1 MLDRSWSGR
10 QRLATVKRAFA
21 LLLCCLGLALA
32 APPRATAASAPPAV
46 SFLGRDWYDLASWAR
61 ANNFN
66 FAWNHKARLVQLT
79 NRTARLVFAVDSQQ
93 SVINGVKVWL
103 SLPVTVQGSKVFIAV
118 LDVRT
123 VLEPLLKSTRPR
135 SARKIKT
142 IVLDPGHGG
151 RDPGNREGAMQ
162 EKQYTLQLAQQLR
175 AKLQAA
181 GYKVLL
187 TRSRDTYVDLT
198 ERAALANRARADL
211 FVSLHFNA
219 RGTDDTAARGL
230 EVFCLTPTSAAST
243 HSPRTAV
250 SSERLPGDKSGA
262 QSLLLAYQVQKTLIR
277 QLGMADRGVKHARF
291 VVLRE
296 ATMPAV
302 LVEGGFMSAPDEARK
317 IADPKFRARLAGA
330 IADGIQLYQHWVA
343 R

>member
-1 MLDRSWSGR
+1 M
-10 QRLATVKRAFA
+10 
-21 LLLCCLGLALA
+21 
-32 APPRATAASAPPAV
+32 
-46 SFLGRDWYDLASWAR
+46 SFLGRDWYELAAWAR

-79 NRTARLVFAVDSQQ
+79 DRTTRLVFAVDSQQ
-93 SVINGVKVWL
+93 SVVNGVKVWL
-103 SLPVTVQGSKVFIAV
+103 SLPVTVQNGKVYIAV

-123 VLEPLLKSTRPR
+123 VLEPLLRPTRPR
-135 SARKIKT
+135 AASRIKT

-151 RDPGNREGAMQ
+151 KDPGNQEGTRQ
-162 EKQYTLQLAQQLR
+162 EKRYTLLLAQQLR
-175 AKLQAA
+175 ARLQAA

-187 TRSRDTYVDLT
+187 TRSRDTYVDLA
-198 ERAALANRARADL
+198 ERAAIANQARADL

-219 RGTDDTAARGL
+219 RGTDDTTARGL
-230 EVFCLTPTSAAST
+230 EVFCLTPTTAAST

-262 QSLLLAYQVQKTLIR
+262 RSLLLAYQVQKTLIR

-330 IADGIQLYQHWVA
+330 IADGIQLYQRLVE

>member
-1 MLDRSWSGR
+1 M
-10 QRLATVKRAFA
+10 KRAFA
-21 LLLCCLGLALA
+21 LLLGCLGLALA
-32 APPRATAASAPPAV
+32 ASARATAASAPPAV
-46 SFLGRDWYDLASWAR
+46 SFLGRDWYDLPAWAR
-61 ANNFN
+61 TNNFN
-66 FAWNHKARLVQLT
+66 FTWNHKARLVQLT
-79 NRTARLVFAVDSQQ
+79 NRTTRLVFAVDSQQ
-93 SVINGVKVWL
+93 SVVNGVKVWL
-103 SLPVTVQGSKVFIAV
+103 SLPVTVQAGKVYIAV

-123 VLEPLLKSTRPR
+123 VLEPLLRSTRPR
-135 SARKIKT
+135 SAGRIKT

-151 RDPGNREGAMQ
+151 KDPGNQEGTLQ
-162 EKQYTLQLAQQLR
+162 EKRYTLLLAQQLR
-175 AKLQAA
+175 AQLQAA

-187 TRSRDTYVDLT
+187 TRNRDTYVDLA
-198 ERAALANRARADL
+198 ERAAIANRAHANV

-219 RGTDDTAARGL
+219 RGNDDTTARGL
-230 EVFCLTPTSAAST
+230 EVFCLTPTTAAST

-250 SSERLPGDKSGA
+250 SSEPLPGDKSGT

-330 IADGIQLYQHWVA
+330 IADGIQVYQRLVE